1 MFDNIFG
8 NSYIDVKYEGRLFL
22 EESYDSLKNKMN
34 DSSSTITV
42 HVLDFLGIGSTA
54 KTFKKSD
61 ISYWGSN

>member
-8 NSYIDVKYEGRLFL
+8 NSYIDVRYEGRLFL

>member
-1 MFDNIFG
+1 MFDCIWG
-8 NSYIDVKYEGRLFL
+8 NSYIDVRYEGRLFL
-22 EESYDSLKNKMN
+22 EENYDSLKSKMN

>member
-8 NSYIDVKYEGRLFL
+8 NSYIDVRYEGRLFL
-22 EESYDSLKNKMN
+22 EESYDSLKSKMN

-61 ISYWGSN
+61 ISYWGAN

>member
-22 EESYDSLKNKMN
+22 EESYDSLQNIMN
-34 DSSSTITV
+34 DSSPTITV